1 MADVK
6 DREGRVMEER
16 RRAMRTRKRYQSP
29 GTLALL
35 GAAAVLLAA
44 TGVARAQVG
53 SDMAAGILVFPKIVV
68 DNAGRLTGGVPVDT
82 VVEIANTD
90 PTEIRSLHCFWVNAN
105 SYCNGDVDIA
115 NLCDPNSDDPVLNC
129 RETGRRCLP
138 AWRVTDFFV
147 AATQNQP
154 IGFRV
159 GQVPQSPLPCQP
171 GAGCPQD
178 NDGSIN
184 PVEDPFIGE
193 LKCVEVD
200 DLTNVVPV
208 NRNDF
213 TGTAR
218 IYRVTPTSVD
228 VHQYNAIGIQSIA
241 DPNAGPNDATTLCL
255 GTDTN
260 GASPLCSNGAE
271 YASCPSTLVVNHF
284 FEGAAPFGDGDS
296 VNTTLTLVPCTE
308 NIEDTTGTVNSL
320 TGQQV
325 TNAQLAIVNEFE
337 QRFSSATRVDCYKS
351 TRLSDLDTRAGTAD
365 DGSSIFAVG
374 VQGTLTGQTRVRGVP
389 GLAPYHG
396 LLGVA
401 EESYSSGFSAAY
413 NVNYDGI
420 RPLGGGDV
428 ITIP

>member
-1 MADVK
+1 
-6 DREGRVMEER
+6 
-16 RRAMRTRKRYQSP
+16 MRTRKGYRSL

-53 SDMAAGILVFPKIVV
+53 SDLAAGILVFPKIAV
-68 DNAGRLTGGVPVDT
+68 DTVGRLTGGIPVDT

-115 NLCDPNSDDPVLNC
+115 NLCDPNSDNPVLNC

-147 AATQNQP
+147 AATANQP

-159 GQVPQSPLPCQP
+159 GQVPQSALPCLP
-171 GAGCPQD
+171 GNTNGCAG

-184 PVEDPFIGE
+184 PVEDPFTGE
-193 LKCVEVD
+193 LKCVEVN

-218 IYRVTPTSVD
+218 IYRVTPSSVD
-228 VHQYNAIGIQSIA
+228 VRQYNAIGIQSIA

-260 GASPLCSNGAE
+260 GASPVCSAGAE

-284 FEGAAPFGDGDS
+284 FEGAAPFGDGAT

-308 NIEDTTGTVNSL
+308 RIEDTTGVNSV

-351 TRLSDLDTRAGTAD
+351 MRLSDLDTRPGTTD
-365 DGSSIFAVG
+365 DGSSIFSVG
-374 VQGTLTGQTRVRGVP
+374 VEGSLTGQTRVRGVP
-389 GLAPYHG
+389 GQSPYHG
-396 LLGVA
+396 LLGLA
-401 EESYSSGFSAAY
+401 EESYSNGFSAAF
-413 NVNYDGI
+413 NVNYDGV
-420 RPLGGGDV
+420 RPAGAGDV
-428 ITIP
+428 ITVP